1 MIPTTI
7 IRRCA
12 ALLLGVTAIGLVPT
26 APTASALPESQ
37 DLGAGGEYFPLTP
50 SRIYDEEGID
60 SDSSVTIPVVGV
72 AGVPAENVLAVAV
85 NVTIANVPGRGFASV
100 TPSDYEVG
108 SSDPTSLINFQY
120 AGHTVPNFGIV
131 GVGSAG
137 EITVDLTT
145 PKVDGTARVVV
156 DIFGFV
162 ATSSLADGEE
172 IKVEDG
178 ARMVTVTPERLVDTR
193 DADGLTT
200 GDPVSAGDSIDVQV
214 RGVGSV
220 PDRENVSAVVV
231 NMTGIN
237 NCQTGERNCQGPSK
251 QTYLAATPTQQQGGS
266 ETSNGNYPAG
276 VVKANLAIV
285 PLSEDGRIFV
295 YNNKGE
301 IHVALDVVA
310 YLEQVDDEETAG
322 RIVPLAAPFRSFDT
336 RETEFG
342 NAKLGYSTWED
353 WSFEAFADSVSLDDV
368 AIGAQS
374 GLFGNLT
381 AVGLERIYPT
391 QEVRSFITMNPAI
404 DGPFPDEPGNSNL
417 NFDESGP
424 VSNSAVVTYGSKSD
438 DAYMVSAFNSNGRT
452 HYALDVYAVIL
463 D

>member
-1 MIPTTI
+1 M
-7 IRRCA
+7 
-12 ALLLGVTAIGLVPT
+12 
-26 APTASALPESQ
+26 
-37 DLGAGGEYFPLTP
+37 
-50 SRIYDEEGID
+50 
-60 SDSSVTIPVVGV
+60 
-72 AGVPAENVLAVAV
+72 
-85 NVTIANVPGRGFASV
+85 
-100 TPSDYEVG
+100 
-108 SSDPTSLINFQY
+108 
-120 AGHTVPNFGIV
+120 PNFGIV

-137 EITVDLTT
+137 EITVALTT
-145 PKVDGTARVVV
+145 PQVDGTARVVV
-156 DIFGFV
+156 DVFGFV

-200 GDPVSAGDSIDVQV
+200 GDPVSAGDSIEVQV
-214 RGVGSV
+214 RGERIRAR
-220 PDRENVSAVVV
+220 PRERVR
-231 NMTGIN
+231 GR
-237 NCQTGERNCQGPSK
+237 GEHDWHQQLRDWREELPGAQRNRLTWQPHQRSSR
-251 QTYLAATPTQQQGGS
+251 AARPPRTATIRR
-266 ETSNGNYPAG
+266 G